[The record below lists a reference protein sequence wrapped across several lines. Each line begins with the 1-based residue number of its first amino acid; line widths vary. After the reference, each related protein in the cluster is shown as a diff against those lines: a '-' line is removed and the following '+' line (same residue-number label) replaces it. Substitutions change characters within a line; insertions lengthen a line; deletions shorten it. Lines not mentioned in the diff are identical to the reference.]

1 MAECCSE
8 ANPKPN
14 AFFSWEIRFFNN
26 KNIFQERSL
35 DSTSQSNT
43 QDPSLCA
50 FILHADLHFPLWPSI
65 KCPCTPSSSLYLSL
79 RVLPSWAGSSLSKIN
94 SIHACS
100 FCMTTWTCTDTGV
113 ASPSYIYIIR
123 KVSTWLLSLSP
134 DKLKFLYIISWWTQV
149 LISGTSIVT
158 PVVADGASTEF
169 FDSLRIEM
177 RMEDG
182 ECQWKSE
189 REERKKETSAESET
203 VRLAIINHIRCWRR
217 PRILATRQTLRLSSI
232 PISFFC

>member
-1 MAECCSE
+1 M
-8 ANPKPN
+8 
-14 AFFSWEIRFFNN
+14 
-26 KNIFQERSL
+26 Q
-35 DSTSQSNT
+35 TSISPC
-43 QDPSLCA
+43 DP
-50 FILHADLHFPLWPSI
+50 
-65 KCPCTPSSSLYLSL
+65 PSS
-79 RVLPSWAGSSLSKIN
+79 VLVHPLPLCICPWGFYHPELDQVSVK
-94 SIHACS
+94 SIVSMHAA
-100 FCMTTWTCTDTGV
+100 FAWPLEHAQTL
-113 ASPSYIYIIR
+113 ALLHLHIYIIR

-217 PRILATRQTLRLSSI
+217 PRILATRQTLHLSSI